1 MDANTQMDGI
11 QFSGENVQVSVY
23 DQLTTFDEQGNL
35 LSSRMKEYGSE
46 MERAINMSLDSFLTG
61 EGENKDSVF
70 RIRHYNFDNERDK
83 KKVTTLK
90 VACLAAKL
98 YSRSY
103 ILPMEKRIAEYNSL
117 VCMDFHDPEHLDEI
131 KEKLATLR
139 FVYYA
144 GVSSGKTGVFAIIPI
159 VSAEWREHR
168 YYFDAL
174 ERLTRAM
181 GLNPSKKGRKVTDL
195 RYQSVDECPYVNREC
210 TRFSLLRP
218 EGQ

>member
-1 MDANTQMDGI
+1 MEGI
-11 QFSGENVQVSVY
+11 QFSGENVSVSVY
-23 DQLTTFDEQGNL
+23 DELTTYDEQGNV
-35 LSSRMKEYGSE
+35 LSSRVKEYGRE
-46 MERAINMSLDSFLTG
+46 MGRATNMSLDNFLFG
-61 EGENKDSVF
+61 EIYSCNPVYAVRRFQFDS
-70 RIRHYNFDNERDK
+70 ERDK
-83 KKVTTLK
+83 RKSTTLNSSTP
-90 VACLAAKL
+90 AAKMRD
-98 YSRSY
+98 RSSL
-103 ILPMEKRIAEYNSL
+103 LPLSQRIAEYNSL

-195 RYQSVDECPYVNREC
+195 RYQSVDESPYVNREC
-210 TRFSLLRP
+210 SRFSLLRT
-218 EGQ
+218 GAQ